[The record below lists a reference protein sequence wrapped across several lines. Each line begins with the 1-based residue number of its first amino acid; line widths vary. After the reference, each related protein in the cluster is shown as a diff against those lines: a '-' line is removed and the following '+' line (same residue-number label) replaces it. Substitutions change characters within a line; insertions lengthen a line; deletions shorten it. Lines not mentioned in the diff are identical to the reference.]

1 MLLLTAG
8 PAPNE
13 PGVSVDGSGGGPVQ
27 LPAAKPGKGTAP
39 VLVLLG
45 VQPWGAATPM
55 MVDMLC
61 ICATGG
67 GRVSPP
73 LRTAGRC
80 RRLA

>member
-1 MLLLTAG
+1 VLLTAG

-39 VLVLLG
+39 VFVLLG

-61 ICATGG
+61 ICAAGG
-67 GRVSPP
+67 AGVSPP
-73 LRTAGRC
+73 REVAARC
-80 RRLA
+80 QRLA